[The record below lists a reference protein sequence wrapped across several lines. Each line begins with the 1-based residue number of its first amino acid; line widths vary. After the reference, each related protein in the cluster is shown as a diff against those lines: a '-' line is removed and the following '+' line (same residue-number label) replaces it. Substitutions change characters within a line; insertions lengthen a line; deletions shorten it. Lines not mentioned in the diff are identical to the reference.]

1 MSEPLIVLEVIPAG
15 KAPKKQVTKGTCSKI
30 MTGAELPLGA
40 DYIFMVEDSEILV
53 GEKVRFNGREGKT
66 NILFK
71 AEDVKAGDMVLSKG
85 RQVRPQDIA
94 VMASVGKTLV
104 KVGKAPRIGVISTGD
119 ELVEPGTIPSTS
131 QIRNSNAY
139 QLLAQTKRAGGVGK
153 YYGVAVDNFDQTYE
167 LVTKAIIENDI
178 VLLTGG
184 VSAGDWDFVPE
195 VLVKA
200 GVNILF
206 NKVRVQ
212 PGKPVTFGVHNQGI
226 VFGLPGNP
234 VSSFIQF
241 ELLVR
246 PLMGKMMG
254 SESSDRETL
263 LKMGC
268 DWKRKNVG
276 RMAWIPVLIDEKS
289 EIHPLDYH
297 GSAHIS
303 ALPNADGI
311 ISIAPGKNELK
322 KGELVGVRPV

>member
-1 MSEPLIVLEVIPAG
+1 
-15 KAPKKQVTKGTCSKI
+15 

-40 DYIFMVEDSEILV
+40 DYIFMVEDSEILE

-71 AEDVKAGDMVLSKG
+71 AEDVKTGDMVLSKG

-94 VMASVGKTLV
+94 VMASVGKTVV

-167 LVTKAIIENDI
+167 LVSKAIVENDI

-200 GVNILF
+200 GVKILF

-254 SESSDRETL
+254 SESRDRETL

-268 DWKRKNVG
+268 
-276 RMAWIPVLIDEKS
+276 
-289 EIHPLDYH
+289 
-297 GSAHIS
+297 
-303 ALPNADGI
+303 
-311 ISIAPGKNELK
+311 
-322 KGELVGVRPV
+322 